1 MPHCLIKYT
10 LYKYKVLGTIPPK
23 KGRGVT
29 GYKSIGG
36 ARNAD
41 VFHFGEE
48 GRDRLLF

>member
-10 LYKYKVLGTIPPK
+10 LHKYKVLWLFQQK

-29 GYKSIGG
+29 GYKSIKIWW
-36 ARNAD
+36 ARNVD

-48 GRDRLLF
+48 G